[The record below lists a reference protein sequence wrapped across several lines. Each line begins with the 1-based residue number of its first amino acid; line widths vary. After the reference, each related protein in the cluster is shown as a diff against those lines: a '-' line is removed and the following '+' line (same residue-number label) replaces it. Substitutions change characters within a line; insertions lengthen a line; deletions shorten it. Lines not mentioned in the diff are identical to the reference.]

1 MFCGMVKEFLSQK
14 GVKFTERDVTKDR
27 EALNELL
34 RMGIM
39 TTPVTIINGEI
50 VIGYDT
56 ERLEQLL
63 GR

>member
-14 GVKFTERDVTKDR
+14 GFKFIERDVTKDR

-39 TTPVTIINGEI
+39 TTPVTVIDGET
-50 VIGYDT
+50 VVGYDT
-56 ERLEQLL
+56 ERLGQLL
-63 GR
+63 AK

>member
-14 GVKFTERDVTKDR
+14 GFKFIERDVTKDR

-39 TTPVTIINGEI
+39 TTPVTVIDGET
-50 VIGYDT
+50 VVGYDT
-56 ERLEQLL
+56 EKLEQLL
-63 GR
+63 AK